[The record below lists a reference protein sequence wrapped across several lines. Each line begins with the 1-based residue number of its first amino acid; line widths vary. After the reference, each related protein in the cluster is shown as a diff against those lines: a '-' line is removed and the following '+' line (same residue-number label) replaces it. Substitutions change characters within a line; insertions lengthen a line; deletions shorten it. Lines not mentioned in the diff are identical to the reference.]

1 MTTRYKSF
9 IVSLEHDVRD
19 DESESIVTALKMVKG
34 VLRVE
39 PQEATAGDLTIQYRE
54 KSELRKKLFDFLIK
68 LDK

>member
-9 IVSLEHDVRD
+9 IVCLEHDIRD
-19 DESESIVTALKMVKG
+19 DEADAIINALKMVKG

-39 PQEATAGDLTIQYRE
+39 PQEATVGDLTIQYRE
-54 KSELRKKLFDFLIK
+54 KAELRKKLFDFLMK

>member
-9 IVSLEHDVRD
+9 IVSLEHDIRD
-19 DESESIVTALKMVKG
+19 DEAEAIITALKMIKG

-39 PQEATAGDLTIQYRE
+39 PQEATVNDLTIQYRE
-54 KSELRKKLFDFLIK
+54 KSELRKKLFDFLMK

>member
-9 IVSLEHDVRD
+9 IVSLEHDIRD
-19 DESESIVTALKMVKG
+19 DDADAIITALKMVKG

-39 PQEATAGDLTIQYRE
+39 PQEATVNDLTIQYRE
-54 KSELRKKLFDFLIK
+54 KSELRKKLFDFLMK

>member
-9 IVSLEHDVRD
+9 VVSLEHDIRD
-19 DESESIVTALKMVKG
+19 DDADAIITALKMVKG

-39 PQEATAGDLTIQYRE
+39 PQEATVNDLTIQYRE
-54 KSELRKKLFDFLIK
+54 KSELRKKLFDFLMK

>member
-9 IVSLEHDVRD
+9 IVSLEHDIRD
-19 DESESIVTALKMVKG
+19 DDADAIINALKMVKG

-54 KSELRKKLFDFLIK
+54 KSELRKKLFDFLMK